1 MTTQPV
7 TTAQQSEARPG
18 REGGRAAPIRRH
30 TAEDGPPGS
39 RLARWPI
46 VAFIALA
53 YGLSWWPSFARLAN
67 PDSAAMIAI
76 GPSIAAVVIV
86 GWVYGRP
93 ARRALLRSAVD
104 PRIGRWWAAMA
115 IPVAVAAATT
125 IIAVLLGAA
134 APTGSDVGQAVVAAA
149 VSLPIIL
156 VINGPLG
163 EELGWRGYLL
173 PRFLRRHSP
182 ITATL
187 MLIPLWIA
195 FHLPMIM
202 TSPDRFGPWWALMVV
217 GLAFT
222 MTWLHLRSG
231 GSVLLAVVFHAV
243 VNTSTPAV
251 IQLFGDGDRLLAIR
265 LYAALWVF
273 VGAVAAA
280 GPLRHARTDRRPAAA
295 ASHDGGLTS
304 SSLELME

>member
-1 MTTQPV
+1 MTIQPN
-7 TTAQQSEARPG
+7 TTAQQSETRPR
-18 REGGRAAPIRRH
+18 REVGRAALIRRH
-30 TAEDGPPGS
+30 TAGDGAPGS
-39 RLARWPI
+39 RLARWPV
-46 VAFIALA
+46 VAFVALA
-53 YGLSWWPSFARLAN
+53 YGLSWWPSFIRLAN

-86 GWVYGRP
+86 GWVSGRP

-104 PRIGRWWAAMA
+104 PRIGRWWAAIA

-134 APTGSDVGQAVVAAA
+134 APTGSDVGQALVAAA

-182 ITATL
+182 ITATVL
-187 MLIPLWIA
+187 LIPLWIA
-195 FHLPMIM
+195 FHLPMIL
-202 TSPDRFGPWWALMVV
+202 TSPDRFGLWWALIVV

-231 GSVLLAVVFHAV
+231 GSVLLAIVFHAV

-251 IQLFGDGDRLLAIR
+251 VQLFGDGDRLLAIR
-265 LYAALWVF
+265 LYAALWVL

-280 GPLRHARTDRRPAAA
+280 GPLRGARTDRRPAAA
-295 ASHDGGLTS
+295 ASHDGHRR
-304 SSLELME
+304 